1 MNKKIIIILFSN
13 QSIFRMI
20 INHLKSPNLKCLQK
34 YCHSLNTKRALTSDS
49 EYIQVPHYRE
59 KSALFIR
66 QNMPNA
72 TKSQAPVFPRLITP
86 ELNLKGIFE
95 EENMYKSALSINLN
109 ARHIFLDLERLKED
123 YLKMK
128 DMEDEINQYE
138 ALKEQISNQVNHLVK
153 TVGKQVKNT
162 DEFRDL
168 IRKGNDIKVKENKIL
183 EELIPL
189 QEIVQIS
196 CLRLPNNLHISS
208 LLVHALQ
215 KNTDFFTHVSS
226 SSPKSANEFVEENN
240 SVVLF
245 RLNDETRPRKLKRLD
260 TASWKS
266 VLSSADNWSFI
277 EQSHNDRM
285 LGNRYL
291 TGEYSQLEHA
301 IVDFVYAKLHYL
313 NNLQEKSKKLLFTLR
328 ELYVKYG

>member
-1 MNKKIIIILFSN
+1 
-13 QSIFRMI
+13 MI
-20 INHLKSPNLKCLQK
+20 INRLKSLNLKCLQK
-34 YCHSLNTKRALTSDS
+34 YWHSLNSKRALTSDS

-72 TKSQAPVFPRLITP
+72 NKSQAPVFPRLFTP

-128 DMEDEINQYE
+128 GMEDEINQYE
-138 ALKEQISNQVNHLVK
+138 ALKDQISNQVNHLVK

-162 DEFRDL
+162 EEFKDL
-168 IRKGNDIKVKENKIL
+168 IRQGNEIKCKENKIL

-215 KNTDFFTHVSS
+215 KNTDFFAHV

-245 RLNDETRPRKLKRLD
+245 RLNDDTRPLKLKRLD

-301 IVDFVYAKLHYL
+301 IVDFVYAKLRYL
-313 NNLQEKSKKLLFTLR
+313 NNLQDTSK
-328 ELYVKYG
+328 